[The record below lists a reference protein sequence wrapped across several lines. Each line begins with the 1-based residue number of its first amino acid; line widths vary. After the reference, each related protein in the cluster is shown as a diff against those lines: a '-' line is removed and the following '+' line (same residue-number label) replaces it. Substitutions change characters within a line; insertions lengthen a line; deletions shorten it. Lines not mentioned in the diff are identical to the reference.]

1 MRFPLFA
8 EHPAWRSARP
18 AVPWYPELWNFVGG
32 QAIDSSRVGC
42 EGGKVQVLRSNAGT
56 SRPTP
61 WTRGSGDEGERVSPV
76 GVHGTVGGSDCTRG
90 RRKLGCVRGGDQ
102 ASTRGNGCAGDSMPC
117 VVHEPGPARG
127 CRKAWTGLPW
137 VPAQGGLG
145 VTSNRVGGHQ
155 AHPRGLRSS
164 LSSAGQRE
172 AARSQEVSKRVPSEP
187 SCGGTR
193 RGCAALGVRGGSP
206 HQLAGLGL
214 TGGR

>member
-1 MRFPLFA
+1 VQLPPFA

-127 CRKAWTGLPW
+127 CRKAWTGYPW
-137 VPAQGGLG
+137 VSSPGGPRRHVKPGGRPAG
-145 VTSNRVGGHQ
+145 RP
-155 AHPRGLRSS
+155 AGLRS
-164 LSSAGQRE
+164 
-172 AARSQEVSKRVPSEP
+172 
-187 SCGGTR
+187 
-193 RGCAALGVRGGSP
+193 
-206 HQLAGLGL
+206 
-214 TGGR
+214 